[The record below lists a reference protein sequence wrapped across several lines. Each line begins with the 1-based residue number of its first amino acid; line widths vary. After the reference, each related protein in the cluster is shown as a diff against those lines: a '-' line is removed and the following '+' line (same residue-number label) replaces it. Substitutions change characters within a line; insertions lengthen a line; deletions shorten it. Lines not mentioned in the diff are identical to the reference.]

1 MPWVALTLE
10 VAAAQAEAFSD
21 ALLEAGAL
29 SVSVDEPDSERPRIG
44 ALLPAG
50 SQVEPLLMRA
60 ARAAGL
66 DAAPAFQLARV
77 PDEDW
82 VRRSQAQFHPVEIGE
97 RLWVGPSWR
106 APPASGRAVV
116 RLDPGLAFGTGTH
129 PSTRLVLGF
138 LDRCIRGGERLLDY
152 GCGSGILAIAAAK
165 LGASRID
172 AVDLD
177 PSAIATTLAN
187 AHANGVELEAGLPHE
202 IAPAP
207 YDVVL
212 ANILAQPLIVL
223 APALAARTAPRGR
236 IALSGILETQADEVI
251 AAYAEFFDAQ
261 IAGTQDGWAMVEGVR
276 FEGLRR

>member
-1 MPWVALTLE
+1 
-10 VAAAQAEAFSD
+10 
-21 ALLEAGAL
+21 
-29 SVSVDEPDSERPRIG
+29 VDEPDSERPRIG